1 MNIEMVIFD
10 MAGTTINED
19 NIVYKTLQKAINN
32 FGIEVDLAGV
42 LEIGA
47 GREKLNAIQDIITK
61 YGNNADLDK
70 ADAVF
75 QSFLTML
82 ATAYEEFAIQAMT
95 NAESVLLELRN
106 KNVLVILN
114 TGYDKNTANFILE
127 KINWRQFYH
136 FDLLVTASDVKNS
149 RPAPDMI
156 HFAMNLFSIDNPKK
170 VVKVG
175 DSRIDIEEGKNAN
188 CLFSIGVTTGAQTK
202 TQLQDASPDY
212 IIDDLTDLFDI
223 LKLNL

>member
-47 GREKLNAIQDIITK
+47 GQEKLNAIQDIITK

-95 NAESVLLELRN
+95 NAESVLIELRN

-156 HFAMNLFSIDNPKK
+156 HFAMNLFSIDDPKK

>member
-47 GREKLNAIQDIITK
+47 GQEKLNAIQDIITK

-95 NAESVLLELRN
+95 NAESVLIELRN
-106 KNVLVILN
+106 KNVLVVLN

-156 HFAMNLFSIDNPKK
+156 HFAMNLFSIDDPKK

>member
-32 FGIEVDLAGV
+32 FGIEVDLGGV

-156 HFAMNLFSIDNPKK
+156 TFAMNLFNMNDPKTI
-170 VVKVG
+170 VKVG
-175 DSRIDIEEGKNAN
+175 DSKIDIEEGRNAN
-188 CLFSIGVTTGAQTK
+188 CLYCIGITTGAQTK
-202 TQLQDASPDY
+202 SQLLEAKPDF
-212 IIDDLTDLFDI
+212 IIDDLTDLLGI
-223 LKLNL
+223 LKL